1 MQCEQILQ
9 KIREQ
14 VQRRRLMIYPYFKD
28 HDRVC
33 HLNSNKFTLF
43 TIFSNLSANMA
54 VYFFFHFH
62 FMHQRNLNV
71 PLPHYYRN
79 RFMNLTKCR
88 KKSSIRVYE
97 EVVSLTF
104 IVIVNIFQWWFRSF
118 FIYIYTSCIY
128 SSSCIAFSGSG
139 LHQSCDSH
147 SVLSS
152 SPLPEPE
159 CQPWRAEASAEE
171 IPGPSQWGC
180 QLPSLCT
187 NCG

>member
-33 HLNSNKFTLF
+33 HLNSNKITLF

-54 VYFFFHFH
+54 VYFFFFI
-62 FMHQRNLNV
+62 FILWIRETWMCLFPTTIDIDLWIKQNAE
-71 PLPHYYRN
+71 
-79 RFMNLTKCR
+79 
-88 KKSSIRVYE
+88 KKSSMRVYE
-97 EVVSLTF
+97 EVVSLIF
-104 IVIVNIFQWWFRSF
+104 IVIVNIFQLWFRSF
-118 FIYIYTSCIY
+118 FIYIYTSCI
-128 SSSCIAFSGSG
+128 AFSGSG
-139 LHQSCDSH
+139 LHKSCDSH
-147 SVLSS
+147 SVLPS

-171 IPGPSQWGC
+171 ISGPSQWGR

>member
-43 TIFSNLSANMA
+43 TIFSNFSANMA
-54 VYFFFHFH
+54 VYFFFFHFH

-71 PLPHYYRN
+71 PLPHYYELN
-79 RFMNLTKCR
+79 KMQ
-88 KKSSIRVYE
+88 KKKFYK
-97 EVVSLTF
+97 SLWGSCF
-104 IVIVNIFQWWFRSF
+104 FNIYSHCEHFQWWFRSF

-139 LHQSCDSH
+139 LHKSCDSH
-147 SVLSS
+147 SVLPS

-171 IPGPSQWGC
+171 IPGPSQWWR